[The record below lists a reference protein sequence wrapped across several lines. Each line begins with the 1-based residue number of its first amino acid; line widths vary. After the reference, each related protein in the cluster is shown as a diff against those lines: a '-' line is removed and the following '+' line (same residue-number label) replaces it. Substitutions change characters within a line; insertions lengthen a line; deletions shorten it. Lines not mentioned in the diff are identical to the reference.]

1 MKLMQ
6 YKIDQANALARAL
19 YTILKTA
26 STEEYY
32 GKTLED
38 ILLDKGLNIAKT
50 SNLYRVC
57 NFLTSRLQHVRRLP
71 SNQVL
76 EVIVKDFYFYTAQ
89 MLVHKITNPENHP
102 EMKWFIQVSYRL
114 TNEEYNEFIGIVK
127 SRIGILSIAHELQ
140 ATYLNRNNLINKG
153 IPIFDTTGI
162 IENYLVDPYSMQH
175 PGYSVIRNSITTGI
189 NVFMPSIG
197 KDIGKVNFIY
207 RKEGKIYANMYRDND
222 IGIVG
227 HVLVPRYLFS
237 SGKSNDLFSSFTT
250 IYAFDCV
257 KVID

>member
-1 MKLMQ
+1 MKQ

-26 STEEYY
+26 STEVYY

-57 NFLTSRLQHVRRLP
+57 NFLTSRLRHIRRLP

-76 EVIVKDFYFYTAQ
+76 EVIVKDIYFYTAQ

-102 EMKWFIQVSYRL
+102 EMKWFIQTSYRL
-114 TNEEYNEFIGIVK
+114 TNEEYNEFINIVK

-153 IPIFDTTGI
+153 IPILDTTGI
-162 IENYLVDPYSMQH
+162 IENYLVDPYSMRH
-175 PGYSVIRNSITTGI
+175 PGYSVIRNSITIGI

-207 RKEGKIYANMYRDND
+207 RKEGKIYANMHRDND
-222 IGIVG
+222 IGIAG

-257 KVID
+257 KVVD